1 MKYIKEYAF
10 SALAILMASCS
21 SDSDSIEPVAEK
33 TPVASFNTMS
43 FSASIASGEAASKA
57 TRTSLADANTTSP
70 YPIWSSGDQIKIINT
85 TTADA
90 QLFSITSSDVGKR
103 AANFTGNIKV
113 ETGNNANNKFY
124 AFYAGNVGASE
135 GAPTISMS
143 GSNVTVS
150 GTIPSVQSSTPA
162 FNPNLHFMTACT
174 TGSAFSFKNAMSLL
188 KISITE
194 NMMPGNSYQDFVIR
208 RIRFKAN
215 KTSENIA
222 GTFTASIGNDGTL
235 GDYTITDGS
244 NEITIGDGATEIQ
257 PGDYYIAILPCA
269 FSEGFTLAFED
280 ELDYSTTRN
289 NLKVY
294 DRIKDSAFPVG
305 KSEIINLGS
314 YTAKECAREAY
325 VDLDITNSS
334 GQKVLWCIQDVY
346 DRAGEAIK
354 GSTQTTTESDLRGS
368 YYAWGETY
376 VKSNQYKEES
386 ICQNYSWYYT
396 YSLGVGSDDS
406 TLPKRSYKYG
416 IGKGQANDAWNATN
430 RWYFNTSNYRGVL
443 LKYNFDEYYTSSV
456 TDWSG
461 GKQDNLSELE
471 DVDDAAYQ
479 KTNGRLRIP
488 SEDDF
493 QALIDAIDANEVIL
507 TRIQSPSR
515 GDLFKLENATTH
527 RMIYLNARG
536 YMHSQNNTDLSV
548 KGTDSTEPK
557 GYYWSRDLS
566 STKAEEGNMEK
577 SYQARSFK
585 ITRGTGDMKKA
596 SIEDAARCQGRL
608 LRGVIY
614 R

>member
-21 SDSDSIEPVAEK
+21 SDSDTIEPEAQK
-33 TPVASFNTMS
+33 TPVTSSGTMS
-43 FSASIASGEAASKA
+43 FSASIESGETASKA

-70 YPIWSSGDQIKIINT
+70 YPIWSSGDQIKVYNIATN
-85 TTADA
+85 DA
-90 QLFSITSSDVGKR
+90 QLFTINSSDVGKR

-150 GTIPSVQSSTPA
+150 GTIPSTQSSTPG
-162 FNPNLHFMTACT
+162 FHSDLHFMTACT

-280 ELDYSTTRN
+280 ELDYSTTKN

-294 DRIKDSAFPVG
+294 DRIKDTAFPVV

-314 YTAKECAREAY
+314 YTAKECAKAAY
-325 VDLDITNSS
+325 VDLGITNTS
-334 GQKVLWCIQDVY
+334 GQKVLWGIQDVY
-346 DRAGEAIK
+346 DKAGEAIT
-354 GSTQTTTESDLRGS
+354 GTNSTTTESPLRES
-368 YYAWGETY
+368 YYAWGENY
-376 VKSNQYKEES
+376 VKSNQYKES
-386 ICQNYSWYYT
+386 YCQNYSWYYT
-396 YSLGVGSDDS
+396 YGIGTGSTES
-406 TLPKRSYKYG
+406 NMHQRSYKYG
-416 IGKGQANDAWNATN
+416 IGNGAVDDAWNSSN
-430 RWYFNTSNYRGVL
+430 RWQFDSGTMRGVL
-443 LKYNFDEYYTSSV
+443 LKYNSYDVFAGSI

-461 GKQDNLSELE
+461 GDTDGFTELQ
-471 DVDDAAYQ
+471 VADDAAYQ
-479 KTNGRLRIP
+479 KTNGIMRIP

-493 QALIDAIDANEVIL
+493 QALIDALDANKVTVTLIN
-507 TRIQSPSR
+507 SASR
-515 GDLFKLENATTH
+515 GSLYKITNTETN

-536 YMHSQNNTDLSV
+536 YMYSQNSTDNSV
-548 KGTDSTEPK
+548 QGTTDFQPMA
-557 GYYWSRDLS
+557 YYWSRTRNPED
-566 STKAEEGNMEK
+566 TK
-577 SYQARSFK
+577 SYQARSLK
-585 ITRGTGDMKKA
+585 ITRGQGSGTKVL
-596 SIEDAARCQGRL
+596 SIEDVPRCQGRL